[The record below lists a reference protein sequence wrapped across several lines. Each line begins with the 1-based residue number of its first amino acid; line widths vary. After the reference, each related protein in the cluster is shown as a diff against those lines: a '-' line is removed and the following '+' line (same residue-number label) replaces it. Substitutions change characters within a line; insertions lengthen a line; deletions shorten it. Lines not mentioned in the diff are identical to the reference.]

1 MGEIKQEI
9 NWRFVADS
17 LMALANDSGELEA
30 VKAERDRL
38 KRHVGD
44 LILDL
49 NNARFDANVSA
60 SERDELAD
68 QIGSLRQQLGVE
80 IRAKDEWE
88 QNAEYEQ
95 AEREEVEKV
104 LSRLQEDLG
113 SGAIVETPYVPRTI
127 TAGELREGQL
137 ICIHRWHG
145 WGVRAIGEFQ
155 GIEGDVVTIKTGGS
169 GTFTESV
176 KFHTIVLLADEPAKD
191 VCTSTG
197 HVKDRADSL
206 HVTAEDIRNSD
217 PGSTFEDRYG
227 DDWEWN
233 GTKVVCNEVTGNPD
247 GVEPEIALDAH
258 GPFTRSTAAP
268 RGTYSKR
275 LAVAD
280 LDAAPVGSVLEL
292 ENHCPL
298 VRDIHGVWLG
308 EEANYEPMFIHRWSD
323 IWDQATLTPPEKP
336 ELPEVP
342 NPGKHPVIMVHSG
355 KDSGLPVREEV
366 AVWDGDDGYMGKGF
380 HLYPE
385 EVRSWSPVRIVVEDG
400 A

>member
-1 MGEIKQEI
+1 MSMSDIVETLRDAASSLERRSRAEGSQHQKRIEERGTLTARIK
-9 NWRFVADS
+9 V
-17 LMALANDSGELEA
+17 LEDERDEY
-30 VKAERDRL
+30 KAERDEIE
-38 KRHVGD
+38 K
-44 LILDL
+44 
-49 NNARFDANVSA
+49 AYM
-60 SERDELAD
+60 DEVKLRD
-68 QIGSLRQQLGVE
+68 QIIAARKN
-80 IRAKDEWE
+80 R
-88 QNAEYEQ
+88 
-95 AEREEVEKV
+95 
-104 LSRLQEDLG
+104 
-113 SGAIVETPYVPRTI
+113 TPRVI
-127 TAGELREGQL
+127 TAEELQAGTA
-137 ICIHRWHG
+137 IATFADDGFPVC
-145 WGVRAIGEFQ
+145 GVVTGCAAGEFSLLMH
-155 GIEGDVVTIKTGGS
+155 GDKLQ
-169 GTFTESV
+169 TFSMDRTLMFIADAPANSV
-176 KFHTIVLLADEPAKD
+176 D
-191 VCTSTG
+191 TSTG
-197 HVKDRADSL
+197 HVKDQADSL